1 MDSMMCMF
9 KIEFISFRLCSEVPN
24 LRHIRTIH
32 KRGLSQSE
40 RLTITQKYLYIFRFH
55 DPYTGPFSH
64 LLQAW
69 KIEQDR
75 LKEEEQSKKT
85 KKEKG
90 GKATPKVGERM
101 DSVKENKKTPLSS
114 RKSRENMSKT
124 PSSATLPRDKTRDI
138 PETPQEPANERRTNV

>member
-55 DPYTGPFSH
+55 DPYTRPFSH
-64 LLQAW
+64 AFTVGM
-69 KIEQDR
+69 EDR
-75 LKEEEQSKKT
+75 AGQIKGGGAIQKDKERKRRKSNTESRRENGLSKGKQEDSAVL
-85 KKEKG
+85 KKEQREHVQNTQLG
-90 GKATPKVGERM
+90 HTTQRQ
-101 DSVKENKKTPLSS
+101 DQRHS
-114 RKSRENMSKT
+114 RDASRTSK
-124 PSSATLPRDKTRDI
+124 
-138 PETPQEPANERRTNV
+138 